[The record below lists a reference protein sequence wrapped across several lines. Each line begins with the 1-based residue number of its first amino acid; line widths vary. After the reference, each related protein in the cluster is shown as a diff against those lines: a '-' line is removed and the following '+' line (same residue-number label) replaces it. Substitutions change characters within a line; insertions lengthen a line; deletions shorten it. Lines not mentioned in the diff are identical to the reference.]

1 MLQPHAAQHVWCL
14 GELDIVV
21 ADDLDSVAPWI
32 GEVEIRTRQRFD
44 AGLDQRFAGGI
55 LVIDDKSKM
64 AALVSGLR
72 TALLQR
78 KELVA
83 QIDEGHSVALAAK
96 FEVEQPTIEGQ
107 PRFDITHL
115 ESGMIKTNG
124 ARLFA
129 SDMGLQ

>member
-1 MLQPHAAQHVWCL
+1 MDRGSRDTDPAAVRCRPRPALCGRHSC
-14 GELDIVV
+14 
-21 ADDLDSVAPWI
+21 
-32 GEVEIRTRQRFD
+32 RRRQVQD
-44 AGLDQRFAGGI
+44 GG
-55 LVIDDKSKM
+55 
-64 AALVSGLR
+64 LVSGLR

-107 PRFDITHL
+107 RRFDITHL